1 MRTKLTSLAAIAVL
15 ASGCA
20 TTGTPAL
27 RGHYTW
33 GHEVESFRP
42 CGSTQTFWVMGDAA
56 VLQPLRALSAAASQA
71 RGQPYQP
78 IYVEAS
84 VVAEGKANDGFAADY
99 DGVYRFASVER
110 AERVSDP
117 GQCDVPP

>member
-1 MRTKLTSLAAIAVL
+1 MRMKMPSLAAIVVL
-15 ASGCA
+15 AGCA
-20 TTGTPAL
+20 TTGAPSL

-33 GHEVESFRP
+33 GHEVETFRP
-42 CGSTQTFWVMGDAA
+42 CGSTQTFWVTGDAA
-56 VLQPLRALSAAASQA
+56 LLQPLRALSAAASQA

-99 DGVYRFASVER
+99 DGVYRLASVER
-110 AERVSDP
+110 AEAPSDS